1 MKSAIRTLELFEAF
15 GASRRPLNLTEL
27 SAALDVPVSSCFGL
41 VSALASR
48 GYLQPAGE
56 KKAFYP
62 TRKMLRCAEIIA
74 AHEPVVARLIP
85 RLRRLRDES
94 RETVILGQP
103 QANWRGVIYLEVL
116 EGPQTIRYSASI
128 GDIKPLH
135 SSSIGKALLS
145 SLGPATLDTVL
156 RKLPMDKVTRST
168 ITTKVRLKADIEAGV
183 RRGYQTTVG
192 ENVAD
197 VSAIAAPLFIESK
210 TYGIAIA
217 APLSRLDGD
226 LKRLTGL
233 LAGAVADLGG
243 KA

>member
-1 MKSAIRTLELFEAF
+1 MKSAIRTLELFETF
-15 GASRRPLNLTEL
+15 GVARRPLTLTDL
-27 SAALDVPVSSCFGL
+27 AAALDVPVSSCFGL
-41 VSALASR
+41 VNALAGR

-62 TRKMLRCAEIIA
+62 TRKMLRCTETIA

-85 RLRRLRDES
+85 RLRRLRDETK
-94 RETVILGQP
+94 ETVILGQA

-116 EGPQTIRYSASI
+116 EGPQSIRYSASI

-145 SLGPATLDTVL
+145 SLDPSALDAVL
-156 RKLPMDKVTRST
+156 QKLAMEKVTRNT
-168 ITTKVRLKADIEAGV
+168 ITAKARLKADIAAGLE
-183 RRGYQTTVG
+183 RGYQMTVG

-197 VSAIAAPLFIESK
+197 VGAVAAPLVAENK

-217 APLSRLDGD
+217 APLSRMDGD
-226 LKRLTGL
+226 RKRLTAL
-233 LAGAVADLGG
+233 LAGAMADL
-243 KA
+243 ASRD